1 MQKLLYFL
9 YRFRTFG
16 LFLLLEVVCGWLI
29 ISYNNR
35 QNASVLNSSN
45 FIIASINTLS
55 NNTSD
60 YFDLSRVND
69 ELIEENLKLRRELS
83 KYSLFTAIE
92 DTSEVRYSWNK
103 AHVIN
108 NTYRRSLNYLT
119 INAGSDRGVKPGMG
133 VVSSKGVV
141 GQVKSVSSNFATVTS
156 LLHRNLLISSIIKSS
171 NTLCTIQWDGGNHQI
186 ATLKYVPRH
195 IELVVGDEVVT
206 SGYNAV
212 FPAGIAIGTV
222 SEVNL
227 SSNDVFYFAKI
238 KLKVDFSSLS
248 HVYLVE
254 NILKIEQDSLELQT
268 RER

>member
-1 MQKLLYFL
+1 MQKLLYYL

-16 LFLLLEVVCGWLI
+16 LFLLLEVVCAWLI

-35 QNASVLNSSN
+35 QNASFLNSSN

-60 YFDLSRVND
+60 YFDLSRVNE
-69 ELIEENLKLRRELS
+69 ELIEENLRLRRELS
-83 KYSLFTAIE
+83 KYSLGTAIS
-92 DTSEVRYSWNK
+92 DTTEALYEWNK
-103 AHVIN
+103 ARVIN
-108 NTYRRSLNYLT
+108 NTYRRSLNYIT
-119 INAGSDRGVKPGMG
+119 INAGSDNGVKPGMG

-156 LLHRNLLISSIIKSS
+156 LLHRNLLISSIVKGSS
-171 NTLCTIQWDGGNHQI
+171 TLCTVQWDGGSPRE

-195 IELVVGDEVVT
+195 IALTVDDEVVT
-206 SGYNAV
+206 SGFNAV
-212 FPAGIAIGTV
+212 FPAGFAIGKV

-227 SSNDVFYFAKI
+227 SNNDVFYSAKI
-238 KLKVDFSSLS
+238 ALEVDFSSLS
-248 HVYLVE
+248 NVYLVE

-268 RER
+268 RD